1 MLPSSALVSSCLA
14 TTNVSFRT
22 VNGGRPDLHVFMV
35 PGHDLVMLSV
45 LYGVG
50 TKRVSLDLEY
60 EYEEATQWNPLLPG
74 FIPIGEDPGGNRLLL
89 ATIGKEAGKVFFW
102 DRVGFWVRED
112 GCNLFPVAESFTAF
126 LVSLHESQPE
136 AEPRAAPDPAGM

>member
-1 MLPSSALVSSCLA
+1 M
-14 TTNVSFRT
+14 
-22 VNGGRPDLHVFMV
+22 
-35 PGHDLVMLSV
+35 
-45 LYGVG
+45 
-50 TKRVSLDLEY
+50 EY